1 MPLSVVL
8 DADVLIAAPLR
19 DTLLR
24 AAHAGLCRTCYSA
37 DILEEVRRNLVEK
50 RGLSTD
56 AAQRTIDRLRT
67 FPHKEFVDASR
78 DLIPRLATDPED
90 SHVLAIAIRAK
101 ADAIVTVN
109 VRHFP
114 PTVLDSFQIQAQTP
128 DEFLANLFDEN
139 SSLITQIITAQAAAL
154 MNPPLTRDQVLT
166 NLARV
171 APSFVR
177 KVRDHIAANPE
188 Q

>member
-1 MPLSVVL
+1 V
-8 DADVLIAAPLR
+8 R

-37 DILEEVRRNLVEK
+37 EILEEVRRNLVEK
-50 RGLSTD
+50 QRLSTE

-67 FPHKEFVDASR
+67 FPHKEIIDTSR
-78 DLIPRLATDPED
+78 ELIPLLAADPED
-90 SHVLAIAIRAK
+90 SHVLAVAIRAK
-101 ADAIVTVN
+101 ADVIVTIN

-114 PTVLDSFQIQAQTP
+114 PAVLSAFQIQAQSP
-128 DEFLANLFDEN
+128 NEFLANLFGE
-139 SSLITQIITAQAAAL
+139 SPGLVTQIITEQAAAL
-154 MNPPLTRDQVLT
+154 TNPPLTRDQVLT

-177 KVRDHIAANPE
+177 TVRDYIAANPDL
-188 Q
+188 